1 MEEIQAMVK
10 LLIVAHK
17 RMLYVD
23 RLVLDGSLEQES
35 VEEQVV
41 ANQEIIFS
49 LVRKLGCYY

>member
-1 MEEIQAMVK
+1 MVK